1 MLERGQ
7 ASNGSDFYTY
17 RYLATEGFLPGYNF
31 PRLPLYA
38 FIPATKR
45 AAVLQRPRFLAIS
58 EFGPNSLIYH
68 EGRAYRVVRAKL
80 PAHGRLDDGKL
91 ATTSL
96 ILCAECGAAHADDKL
111 ERCHACSASL
121 AGVDR
126 LDNVYRIDNVET
138 APSARITANDE
149 DRQRR
154 GFEIQTVFQWQF
166 EKGVPDIRTLTLR
179 SGGEPLLLLDYGAR
193 AKLSRINKGLRR
205 RKSKSINGFCIDP
218 TSGRWVKDTLNG
230 GDDDDMDVTIPKSQ
244 RIVPIVEDHK
254 NALLVRPLAH
264 FGEGQM
270 ATLQHALL
278 RGIQIVA
285 ELEEGELLGEP
296 LPRREDRKAILLY
309 EATEGGAGVLNRLVS
324 DPRRMAEIARQ
335 ALDLMHYDFPSEGG
349 GLTER
354 SDACVAGCYR
364 CLLSYFNQPD
374 HNLIDRRDAEVTGF
388 LCQLAEPGVGEAGP
402 VEVASGW
409 LSAIRRWGL
418 PAPSSRKIDGTVYD
432 LYWPSSQVLAVS
444 GHVPDGLASACA
456 DLGVDVVEL
465 PEVPAEAAPRKLAEL
480 LGAA

>member
-1 MLERGQ
+1 LDLANRDLLKSHLHAEWLAAAVVPLKPSIPENLDMTDPEMPVSQGISIAFSNLGASEAARPIMQRLLERTIGAIDLADAPWLADLGAFVEETDREAAQNFTRSFGRWRELYRSARREQDESHQIQQKTSFRPGERKEAARRHFRATEELDMLERGQ

-96 ILCAECGAAHADDKL
+96 ILCAECGAAHSDGKS
-111 ERCHACSASL
+111 ERCHACDASL

-166 EKGVPDIRTLTLR
+166 DKGVLDTRTLT
-179 SGGEPLLLLDYGAR
+179 
-193 AKLSRINKGLRR
+193 
-205 RKSKSINGFCIDP
+205 
-218 TSGRWVKDTLNG
+218 V
-230 GDDDDMDVTIPKSQ
+230 
-244 RIVPIVEDHK
+244 
-254 NALLVRPLAH
+254 
-264 FGEGQM
+264 
-270 ATLQHALL
+270 
-278 RGIQIVA
+278 
-285 ELEEGELLGEP
+285 
-296 LPRREDRKAILLY
+296 
-309 EATEGGAGVLNRLVS
+309 
-324 DPRRMAEIARQ
+324 
-335 ALDLMHYDFPSEGG
+335 DF
-349 GLTER
+349 
-354 SDACVAGCYR
+354 
-364 CLLSYFNQPD
+364 
-374 HNLIDRRDAEVTGF
+374 H
-388 LCQLAEPGVGEAGP
+388 
-402 VEVASGW
+402 
-409 LSAIRRWGL
+409 
-418 PAPSSRKIDGTVYD
+418 
-432 LYWPSSQVLAVS
+432 
-444 GHVPDGLASACA
+444 
-456 DLGVDVVEL
+456 
-465 PEVPAEAAPRKLAEL
+465 
-480 LGAA
+480 